1 VNGAPLSYRSG
12 SVERWEERGAA
23 SRSDDPGLIFAGGF
37 GGGAGP
43 AAAMDRAELTNE
55 QVSAWGCLPASQTRV
70 LALDSRC
77 LLASVCSTVH

>member
-1 VNGAPLSYRSG
+1 VNGAPLSHRSD
-12 SVERWEERGAA
+12 SAERWEETL
-23 SRSDDPGLIFAGGF
+23 SDPELIFAGGF